1 MPEPGVDLRRL
12 LQRALDSLLAGG
24 QPSDLELVLLRS
36 DHALR
41 AQDGLIRDLRQSLG
55 EHIDELQAQL
65 DQLAAL
71 RGVGALLAAWTDSES
86 LFDRLPGELR
96 RLFGADS
103 VSLYLLDM
111 EHQQLEIVGADPA
124 DEPRNTRALPL
135 ERGTAGWVVRHGR
148 GRLVPDCR
156 LDPVFLELAP
166 SEDAPFRTP
175 GCLLCAPLQV
185 GGQVLGVVNVS
196 HAEPG
201 RLDARDENLL
211 GLLAPFMAQ
220 ALARTRLQDG
230 FRLRLGEQTRELQDV
245 REFFQSII
253 NSSDDLIVVLS
264 PDYEMILISTVLERL
279 LGVPVGRLLNQP
291 VEHELLDEAT
301 GAELRGLLGQGECL
315 RDRDV
320 LLHHADGRD
329 LHASLNA
336 SPILGPAG
344 ERLGHLCIFR
354 SIERRMR
361 THHELTRLNTRLN
374 LLFEAA
380 VDLGSSLDLP
390 QVLERSLAWIHRLI
404 EADEASL
411 LLLSPDGRSLTRLR
425 AGQPPE
431 EGIALGECP
440 EGLVVSQLK
449 PLLLAEPAAV
459 RQFLPEAGGRLQSCI
474 MVPMRVQDSVLG
486 ILRVD
491 SHNPDRLFTHQ
502 DLRLCSTFT
511 NQAALS
517 IENSRLYA
525 ATRRESSRLLGL
537 LDLSRRIRDLRT
549 SQAILAQFGQTALD
563 LAGVQAVV
571 AWEYRRNEHQ
581 LRRACLLGKD
591 LSLEPGESV
600 LPASLPGDDPLPYLL
615 GNRERRLRYKPL
627 PEQLPPW
634 APAVRGRAGAASLLA
649 VPVMDEGEVY
659 GLLLVYGDERH
670 PPLEEEESFISVL
683 ALQAAAAIHSQR
695 LLMENQTAREFLT
708 SVVTSATDAI
718 VVTDRV
724 GRITLFN
731 PGAESMLGLSATD
744 MVGRHAP
751 ALYPEAGALL
761 TDMRRAMRQGQ
772 DHLTFETNL
781 RARDGRQVPVQ
792 LSLSWM
798 RDARN
803 RITGVLG
810 VAKDIRELKKLEQT
824 RLEAERLSGIERMAV
839 TVSDKINTPL
849 SVILAQLDM
858 VRLLQK
864 DLGPGALEA
873 LQSVENQ
880 VVVIKAILDQL
891 NELKH
896 ARIKAYALPNVHMY
910 DLEQAER
917 AQPEAAARPEAP
929 LRDESPGREP
939 GAAEPDLHARPLPR
953 PLRRKAPHGRGRSDP
968 S

>member
-1 MPEPGVDLRRL
+1 MAETPVDLRLMLRT
-12 LQRALDSLLAGG
+12 ALDSLLAGA
-24 QPSDLELVLLRS
+24 QPRDLELLLLRS
-36 DHALR
+36 DHLLHS
-41 AQDGLIRDLRQSLG
+41 QDRLLG
-55 EHIDELQAQL
+55 ELKHSLTRHVDDLQTRL
-65 DQLAAL
+65 EQLAAL
-71 RGVGALLAAWTDSES
+71 QGLGSLLESWTDSDS
-86 LFDRLPGELR
+86 LFDRLPAHLR
-96 RLFGADS
+96 QLFGTDS
-103 VSLYLLDM
+103 VSLYLLDP
-111 EHQQLEIVGADPA
+111 ERRQLEIVGADPA
-124 DEPRNTRALPL
+124 DDPLNERPLPL
-135 ERGTAGWVVRHGR
+135 DRGVAGWVVRQGR
-148 GRLVPDCR
+148 SRRVEDCR
-156 LDPVFLELAP
+156 HDALFQELVDDEEAGP
-166 SEDAPFRTP
+166 AHRP
-175 GCLLCAPLQV
+175 GSLLCAPLQV
-185 GGQVLGVVNVS
+185 GGRTLGVINLS
-196 HAEPG
+196 SRRAG
-201 RLDARDENLL
+201 CLDTEDENLL
-211 GLLAPFMAQ
+211 ALLAPYIGQ
-220 ALARTRLQDG
+220 AVARMRLQDG
-230 FRLRLGEQTRELQDV
+230 FRQRLGEQTRELQDV

-253 NSSDDLIVVLS
+253 NSSDDLIIVLS
-264 PDYEMILISTVLERL
+264 PDFEMILISTVLERL
-279 LGVPVGRLLNQP
+279 LGIPIGRLLNQP
-291 VEHELLDEAT
+291 VEGELLDEAT
-301 GAELRGLLGQGECL
+301 GAELRALLVQGECL

-320 LLHHADGRD
+320 LLRHVDGRG

-336 SPILGPAG
+336 SPIQRADG
-344 ERLGHLCIFR
+344 ERLGFLCIFR

-361 THHELTRLNTRLN
+361 THQELTRLNTRLN

-390 QVLERSLAWIHRLI
+390 QVLERSLSWIHRLI

-411 LLLSPDGRSLTRLR
+411 LLLSSDGRSLTRLR
-425 AGQPPE
+425 EGQPPE
-431 EGIALGECP
+431 EGILLSECP

-449 PLLLAEPAAV
+449 PLLLAEPASV

-474 MVPMRVQDSVLG
+474 MVPLRVQDTVLG

-491 SHNPDRLFTHQ
+491 SLNPDRLFSHQ

-549 SQAILAQFGQTALD
+549 GQAILAQFGQTALE

-581 LRRACLLGKD
+581 LRRACQ
-591 LSLEPGESV
+591 LSKGLTLEAGESM

-627 PEQLPPW
+627 PEQLPAW
-634 APAVRGRAGAASLLA
+634 APAVRERDVAASLLA

-659 GLLLVYGDERH
+659 GLLLVYGDERQ

-695 LLMENQTAREFLT
+695 LLQENQTAREFLT

-718 VVTDRV
+718 VVTDRL

-731 PGAESMLGLSATD
+731 PGAESMLGMASPEILGRSAP
-744 MVGRHAP
+744 G
-751 ALYPEAGALL
+751 LYPEAGTLL
-761 TDMRRAMRQGQ
+761 VDMRRAMRQGK
-772 DHLTFETNL
+772 DHLTLETTL
-781 RARDGRQVPVQ
+781 RAKDGGQIPVQ

-810 VAKDIRELKKLEQT
+810 VAKDIRELKKLESA

-849 SVILAQLDM
+849 SVILAQLEV
-858 VRLLQK
+858 VRVLQAG
-864 DLGPGALEA
+864 LSPAAEEA
-873 LQSVENQ
+873 LQSVEGQ

-896 ARIKAYALPNVHMY
+896 ARIKDYALPNVRMY
-910 DLEQAER
+910 DLESTRPPGER
-917 AQPEAAARPEAP
+917 ARPEGE
-929 LRDESPGREP
+929 RREEGHGREASAP
-939 GAAEPDLHARPLPR
+939 EDLHPRPLPR
-953 PLRRKAPHGRGRSDP
+953 PVRRKAPHGRGRPDP
-968 S
+968 A